1 MSITRALF
9 YYSFAAAFIT
19 LTACSNVKV
28 ALYDKDKR
36 AEYAIESKK
45 AFSNSPAGKE
55 LALKNSVIETAKK
68 YVGTKYKYGSYDPKQ
83 GFDCSGLV
91 YFVGKQ
97 HQMELPRS
105 STTLAAAA
113 PHISWKKAS
122 PGDLVFFGE
131 GGRINHVAI
140 IEKNINDELWV
151 IHSTIKR
158 GVFEENVLVS
168 SYWKK
173 RVLFAI
179 DFNALKQPPK
189 EKS

>member
-1 MSITRALF
+1 MTTTFLYYCFVTVLF
-9 YYSFAAAFIT
+9 A

-28 ALYDKDKR
+28 ALYDKEKR
-36 AEYAIESKK
+36 AEYTLESKK
-45 AFSNSPAGKE
+45 AFSNSEAGKE
-55 LALKNSVIETAKK
+55 MALKNSVIETAKK
-68 YVGTKYKYGSYDPKQ
+68 YVGTRYKYGSYDPKQ

-91 YFVGKQ
+91 YYVGKQ
-97 HQMELPRS
+97 HEMELPRS

-113 PHISWKKAS
+113 PHISWKKAG

-140 IEKNINDELWV
+140 IEKNNEDGLWV

-158 GVFEENVLVS
+158 GVYEENVLIS

-179 DFNALKQPPK
+179 EFTALQENPK
-189 EKS
+189 NEKS